1 MHYFS
6 RGLSWLFRCAPES
19 NPCRQAYIDFLGE
32 EADRPSWDPLTTV
45 YAVRGAA
52 AVSCEEVGQ
61 GGRNEVRED
70 GSNFWVEDDQDESN
84 QSYLL
89 VMDAEAAGDAIDDL
103 LCSPPAC
110 SSRDRY

>member
-1 MHYFS
+1 MN
-6 RGLSWLFRCAPES
+6 R
-19 NPCRQAYIDFLGE
+19 N
-32 EADRPSWDPLTTV
+32 SWDPLTTL

-70 GSNFWVEDDQDESN
+70 GSNFWVEEDQGVSN

-89 VMDAEAAGDAIDDL
+89 LRDAEAAGEAIDEL
-103 LCSPPAC
+103 LCTPPAMGYG
-110 SSRDRY
+110 SP